1 MHKKHMY
8 ATRETNS
15 SIYDVNMPVL
25 LVIII
30 ISTDAESVIMI
41 SGLLYCSL
49 SQTSILRMPQGTQYN
64 QDGSPNESI

>member
-25 LVIII
+25 LVLII
-30 ISTDAESVIMI
+30 ISTDAEAIFSDNDFGIVI
-41 SGLLYCSL
+41 LLFKRPSKGYKRHA
-49 SQTSILRMPQGTQYN
+49 TRP
-64 QDGSPNESI
+64 